1 MKEKFMSDK
10 NNEMRLI
17 IDRLQALQEDNSMD
31 NAQLQK
37 LIILGKDGLVPEDE
51 VNLVRT
57 AMRTMMADRLPT
69 PKQRDVLL
77 NMLGTLADM
86 ITGDMSMYTRLKSN
100 LRNQGEEDNEQN

>member
-1 MKEKFMSDK
+1 MSDK

-31 NAQLQK
+31 SAQLQK
-37 LIILGKDGLVPEDE
+37 LIILGRDGLVPEDE

-57 AMRTMMADRLPT
+57 AMRTMMAGRLPT
-69 PKQRDVLL
+69 PQQRDVLL

-100 LRNQGEEDNEQN
+100 LRKQGEEDNEQN